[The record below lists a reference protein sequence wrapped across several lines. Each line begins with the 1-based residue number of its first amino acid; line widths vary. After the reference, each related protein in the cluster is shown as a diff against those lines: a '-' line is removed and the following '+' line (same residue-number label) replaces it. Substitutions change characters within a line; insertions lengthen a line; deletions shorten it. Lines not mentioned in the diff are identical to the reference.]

1 MRWLAVAAL
10 VAAAPAWADEPTD
23 DTGTPSTVRATLT
36 GTTAHVSAQIGF
48 DVEGAGVQ
56 LGALFIAPPATS
68 VITGGSAI
76 VDGKRHRLHL
86 EDAGAASKHFEA
98 LTARPYEGGER
109 AWAFELSGGPGNVT
123 LDVLA
128 PKAAHLVLE
137 LALEQPTCFYRD
149 TRYIELPAGWAKH
162 LAAGGHTVVEGA
174 AAAELEA
181 ACDVASSSSDVRW
194 IGFPVH
200 HLAGQR
206 VGDARIGTVAGRL
219 PLEGIQ
225 FARIELDL
233 ARQLADVPR
242 DLHTAI
248 VIDHSRSMKPSE
260 LEAQRAI
267 VAAYLRQAP
276 LGHVQVIA
284 YARKPEPL
292 LAGWTIASHA
302 APSVDRA
309 IRALAPRNGSNLDA
323 ALLEADAWLAR
334 VDGTKRILLF
344 SDERLAERLSSVEP
358 ASLARL
364 VPHGVLVHVV
374 RPLDGGDT
382 IDRDDDGLLA
392 PLAAATQGIEVTG
405 GIGDGGERAATILV
419 RPTSLDH
426 LAISAPGWEAMQA
439 DVEGHG
445 CSTQL
450 DEGLS
455 CTWWG
460 QANAAADTI
469 VIDGLLWN
477 TPFRRIVHADVA
489 QARTLARTLSV
500 AQVLDGDLQE
510 QVDRIAMAVNAV
522 WSLFAQWGGSG
533 GYEDLGGMGTLGMG
547 RFGSSSH
554 DGISDTVG
562 FTEGH
567 IALDLRRQLQ
577 PALDGCHAGATR
589 LDVTVETTAEEIVE
603 VGVDA
608 PTPALDTCVT
618 EALWD
623 TTLRIPNAPL
633 HATTALHSAT
643 AASRAPRRSAWLA
656 WSSAC
661 FARVHGIPASRAGR
675 DPAARVQAALP
686 ARRRR

>member
-10 VAAAPAWADEPTD
+10 LAVAPAWADEPTD
-23 DTGTPSTVRATLT
+23 DGVTPTTVRATLT
-36 GTTAHVSAQIGF
+36 GTTAHVSAQIAF
-48 DVEGAGVQ
+48 DLDGAGVQ
-56 LGALFIAPPATS
+56 VGALLIAMPATA
-68 VITGGSAI
+68 VVTGGSA
-76 VDGKRHRLHL
+76 VVAGSRHRLYL
-86 EDAGAASKHFEA
+86 EAADVASKRFDA
-98 LTARPYEGGER
+98 LTAKPYEGGER
-109 AWAFELSGGPGNVT
+109 AWAFYLSGSPGTVQ

-128 PKAAHLVLE
+128 AKAGHVVLD
-137 LALEQPTCFYRD
+137 LALELPTCFHRD
-149 TRYIELPAGWAKH
+149 TRYIELPVSWVKH
-162 LAAGGHTVVEGA
+162 LAAGGHVTIGGD
-174 AAAELEA
+174 AAEELTQ
-181 ACDVASSSSDVRW
+181 ACDAASIGRDAAW
-194 IGFPVH
+194 IGFPVQ
-200 HLAGQR
+200 HLARQR
-206 VGDARIGTVAGRL
+206 AGDARIGTVAGKL

-225 FARIELDL
+225 LARVEIDL

-248 VIDHSRSMKPSE
+248 VIDHSRSMKPAE

-284 YARKPEPL
+284 YARKAEPL

-309 IRALAPRNGSNLDA
+309 IRALPPRNGSNLDA

-382 IDRDDDGLLA
+382 IDRDDDGALA
-392 PLAAATQGIEVTG
+392 PFAAATQGIEVTG
-405 GIGDGGERAATILV
+405 GIGESGDRAATILV

-426 LAISAPGWEAMQA
+426 LAISAPGWETMQA
-439 DVEGHG
+439 DVEGRS

-450 DEGLS
+450 DEGLT

-477 TPFRRIVHADVA
+477 TPFRRLVHADAA
-489 QARTLARTLSV
+489 QARTLARILSV
-500 AQVLDGDLQE
+500 AQVLDGEVQE
-510 QVDRIAMAVNAV
+510 QVDRLAVAVNSV

-533 GYEDLGGMGTLGMG
+533 GYEDLGGMGTIGMG

-554 DGISDTVG
+554 DGIGDTVG
-562 FTEGH
+562 FTTGH

-577 PALDGCHAGATR
+577 PALDGCRAGAAR
-589 LDVTVETTAEEIVE
+589 VDVMVETTDEEIVE

-608 PTPALDTCVT
+608 PNPALQTCVA

-633 HATTALHSAT
+633 HATT
-643 AASRAPRRSAWLA
+643 
-656 WSSAC
+656 
-661 FARVHGIPASRAGR
+661 RVAFGNGS
-675 DPAARVQAALP
+675 
-686 ARRRR
+686 